1 MTPNLR
7 FVTLLFLR
15 LYTAM
20 NEPRCKLHKRT
31 ISRKDTD
38 QLPCMGKIYIPS
50 DVDEKGIYKVV
61 DVAQLK

>member
-1 MTPNLR
+1 
-7 FVTLLFLR
+7 
-15 LYTAM
+15 M

-50 DVDEKGIYKVV
+50 DVHEKGIYKVV